1 LADLK
6 FYKTHLGSNIISEL
20 VNKFQETIIV
30 TNRTADFFV
39 NWDKVRENAEN
50 LRIELSL
57 MNSLIGSNDLEN
69 DFKELIN
76 RYPETIQAIP
86 ILIAVRDREFPV
98 IIDFFDVEKGVRNM
112 NFNKTRRSKVSV
124 EEIEG
129 YLRFM
134 KNSGLFILFETIK
147 NLYDYVLGVE
157 VGMDTNARKN
167 RSGEAMEQ
175 LLKPVIEKASKELGA
190 KYLFQKKFKS
200 VGLLGRVP
208 ASLANRKT
216 DFIVY
221 KDSRFVNIEVN
232 YYSGAGSKPEEIVD
246 SYINRKNEL
255 ESYGWDFIWITD
267 GNVWKGSESQLTK
280 AFQNMEYVMNI
291 NFSNRG
297 LLKAALNKILQ

>member
-1 LADLK
+1 MVDLSL
-6 FYKTHLGSNIISEL
+6 YHNSLKTDSIDSIISS
-20 VNKFQETIIV
+20 FQKSIIV

-39 NWDKVRENAEN
+39 NWEKVCENAEA

-57 MNSLIGSNDLEN
+57 MNSLIGSKNIEK
-69 DFKELIN
+69 DFIELIKT
-76 RYPETIQAIP
+76 YPESLRVIP
-86 ILIAVRDREFPV
+86 ILLAIRDLQFPV
-98 IIDFFDVEKGVRNM
+98 IIDFFDVEKGIKNM
-112 NFNKTRRSKVSV
+112 DFNKKRGSKLSDEDVD
-124 EEIEG
+124 G
-129 YLRFM
+129 YLQFM
-134 KNSGLFILFETIK
+134 KKSGLFVIFNSTK

-175 LLKPVIEKASKELGA
+175 LIKPVIEAASKEIGA
-190 KYLFQKKFKS
+190 KCLFQKAFKT
-200 VGLLGRVP
+200 VGLHGRFP

-221 KDSRFVNIEVN
+221 KGNKFVNIEVN

-255 ESYGWDFIWITD
+255 EANGWKFIWITD

-280 AFQNMEYVMNI
+280 AFQNMDYIFNI
-291 NFSNRG
+291 NFSNQG
-297 LLKAALNKILQ
+297 LLKEALNKILQ

>member
-1 LADLK
+1 MVDLSLYNK
-6 FYKTHLGSNIISEL
+6 YFTNNTITSL
-20 VNKFQETIIV
+20 VDLFQQSIIV

-39 NWDKVRENAEN
+39 NWEKVRENAEA

-57 MNSLIGSNDLEN
+57 MNSLIGCNNIEH
-69 DFKELIN
+69 DFRKLIME
-76 RYPETIQAIP
+76 YPETVKAIP
-86 ILIAVRDREFPV
+86 ILIAVRDLTFPV
-98 IIDFFDVEKGVRNM
+98 IIDFFDVDKGVRNLD
-112 NFNKTRRSKVSV
+112 FDKTRNSKMSDDEVD
-124 EEIEG
+124 G
-129 YLRFM
+129 YIRFM
-134 KNSGLFILFETIK
+134 RNSGLFILFEITK
-147 NLYDYVLGVE
+147 NLFDYVLGVE

-175 LLKPVIEKASKELGA
+175 LIKPVIEETSKELGA
-190 KYLFQKKFKS
+190 RCLFQKKFGS
-200 VGLLGRVP
+200 VGLHGRIP

-221 KDSRFVNIEVN
+221 KRDRFVNIEVN

-255 ESYGWDFIWITD
+255 ETYEWDFIWITD

-280 AFQNMEYVMNI
+280 AFQNMDYVFNI
-291 NFSNRG
+291 NFTNQG

>member
-1 LADLK
+1 MNLHV
-6 FYKTHLGSNIISEL
+6 YKKQIEFDTIPQL
-20 VNKFQETIIV
+20 VNAFQNSIIV

-39 NWDKVRENAEN
+39 NWEKVRENAEE

-57 MNSLIGSNDLEN
+57 MNSLIGSKNLEQ
-69 DFKELIN
+69 DFRELIKQ
-76 RYPETIQAIP
+76 YPETIRAIP
-86 ILIAVRDREFPV
+86 ILIAVRDLEFPI
-98 IIDFFDVEKGVRNM
+98 IIDFFDVEKGVKDLD
-112 NFNKTRRSKVSV
+112 FNKNRHSKLDDN
-124 EEIEG
+124 EIDE
-129 YLRFM
+129 YLQFM
-134 KNSGLFILFETIK
+134 KKSGLFILFDTIK

-167 RSGEAMEQ
+167 RSGNAMEQ
-175 LLKPVIEKASKELGA
+175 LIKPVIEKASKELGA
-190 KYLFQKKFKS
+190 KCLFQKKFRT

-221 KDSRFVNIEVN
+221 KDDRFVNIEVN

-255 ESYGWDFIWITD
+255 EANGWDFIWITD
-267 GNVWKGSESQLTK
+267 GNVWKGSENQLTK
-280 AFQNMEYVMNI
+280 AFENMDYVLNI

-297 LLKAALNKILQ
+297 LLKAALNNILQ

>member
-1 LADLK
+1 MNLHV
-6 FYKTHLGSNIISEL
+6 YKKQIEFDTIPQL
-20 VNKFQETIIV
+20 VNAFQNSIIV

-39 NWDKVRENAEN
+39 NWEKVRENAEE

-57 MNSLIGSNDLEN
+57 MNSLIGSKNLEQ
-69 DFKELIN
+69 DFRELIKQ
-76 RYPETIQAIP
+76 YPETIRAIP
-86 ILIAVRDREFPV
+86 ILIAVRDLEFPI
-98 IIDFFDVEKGVRNM
+98 IIDFFDVEKGVKDLD
-112 NFNKTRRSKVSV
+112 FNKNRHSKLDD
-124 EEIEG
+124 EEIAE
-129 YLRFM
+129 YLQFM
-134 KNSGLFILFETIK
+134 EKSGLFILFDTIK

-167 RSGEAMEQ
+167 RSGNAMEQ
-175 LLKPVIEKASKELGA
+175 LIKPVIEQASKELGA
-190 KYLFQKKFKS
+190 KCLFQKKFQT

-221 KDSRFVNIEVN
+221 KDDRFVNIEVN

-255 ESYGWDFIWITD
+255 EASGWDFIWITD
-267 GNVWKGSESQLTK
+267 GNVWKGSENQLTK
-280 AFQNMEYVMNI
+280 AFENMDYVLNI

-297 LLKAALNKILQ
+297 LLKAALNNILQ

>member
-1 LADLK
+1 MVDIQLYRDFL
-6 FYKTHLGSNIISEL
+6 L
-20 VNKFQETIIV
+20 VDSSQKIVDQFQKTIII
-30 TNRTADFFV
+30 TNRSADFFV
-39 NWDKVRENAEN
+39 NWKKVCKNAEA

-57 MNSLIGSNDLEN
+57 MNSLIGSNNIEN
-69 DFKELIN
+69 DFRNLIK
-76 RYPETIQAIP
+76 RYPETLRAIP
-86 ILIAVRDREFPV
+86 ILIAVRDLAFPV
-98 IIDFFDVEKGVRNM
+98 IIDFFDLEKGVRHLD
-112 NFNKTRRSKVSV
+112 FNKKRHSKLTDDDVND
-124 EEIEG
+124 

-134 KNSGLFILFETIK
+134 KNSGFFLLFKVTK
-147 NLYDYVLGVE
+147 NLFDYTLGVE

-175 LLKPVIEKASKELGA
+175 LIKPVIERASKELGA
-190 KYLFQKKFKS
+190 RCLFQKKFDS
-200 VGLLGRVP
+200 VGLYARIP
-208 ASLANRKT
+208 TSLANRKT

-221 KDSRFVNIEVN
+221 KGDRFVNIEVN

-255 ESYGWDFIWITD
+255 ETYGWNFIWITD

-280 AFQNMEYVMNI
+280 AFQNMDYVFNI